1 MRQVKILSAAVA
13 VASTVMSGAIYA
25 QGAGALEEIVV
36 TAQKREQSLQDTP
49 IAIAAFDGNAI
60 EQRGI
65 TDINDIGVMVPNVK
79 MTPSPSNSTATTI
92 AIRGSVTINPAI
104 SWEPTVGIY
113 MDGVFIG
120 KNLGGIFDVAE
131 LERVEVLRGPQG
143 TLYGKNTVGGAV
155 NLITRRPTGEFGGR
169 VTVGLGNYDL
179 RTGYAAV
186 DLPAF
191 DLGEAGRLST
201 KVILSE
207 RKRDGFYDNVA
218 DTTGNPLANP
228 PSSSELSNMDRRVGR
243 FDALWEVNDRFD
255 LRYTF
260 DYSKIDQKPVKQ
272 QLTYINPDDPFGT
285 GGALPALL
293 APYLTGEN
301 QNRSR
306 TSSDGS
312 EYEFSRSRSHTL
324 VADYDLGSL
333 GFLGDVGVKYL
344 GNWRQLDWADDI
356 DIDGS
361 PLDIFSSE
369 RDIDYKQRSHEIQ
382 VTGTTERTNYV
393 VGVYYFEEK
402 ADVFNPISFFG
413 AFGAPTD
420 NNEYGFD
427 NKTYAVYGQIDWR
440 PSAAVLQ
447 DRLTLT
453 AGLRWTREEKDAYR
467 NNETDLGEISPGVPV
482 DPDIVAFEL
491 EADDKFSNLS
501 PTFIAAWD
509 VNDNINVYGKVAYG
523 WKSGGFN
530 GESTSPNEFGGGYD
544 EEEIRS
550 VEFGMKSRFLDNRL
564 QINAAVFQN
573 DSKDMQMSIFLSGPG
588 AASVV
593 ENAGKA
599 RVRGFEL
606 EVVGAPSANLQL
618 GLNYGYLDAKY
629 REFIVDGVDERGD
642 KDFPYTPRHS
652 ASAFAEYTFFTREW
666 GELTGYIDYQ
676 FVDEHFPYIEPAQNA
691 TSKINTYQLVNAR
704 LTLADIPVAEG
715 QTLKVSLWGKNLTD
729 KEYRVNTIP
738 FGAWTSSFYGDP
750 RTYGLEATYQ
760 F

>member
-186 DLPAF
+186 DLPAL
-191 DLGEAGRLST
+191 DMGEAGRLNT
-201 KVILSE
+201 KIILSE

-218 DTTGNPLANP
+218 DTTGNPFANP

-243 FDALWEVNDRFD
+243 FDALWEVNDRLD
-255 LRYTF
+255 VRYTY

-272 QLTYINPDDPFGT
+272 QLTFFDPNVVGDLS
-285 GGALPALL
+285 A
-293 APYLTGEN
+293 YLTGEN
-301 QNRSR
+301 ENRSR

-312 EYEFSRSRSHTL
+312 QFEFSRSRSHTL
-324 VADYDLGSL
+324 VVDYDLGNV
-333 GFLGDVGVKYL
+333 GFLGDVSLKYL
-344 GNWRQLDWADDI
+344 GNTRQLDWADDI
-356 DIDGS
+356 DIDGT
-361 PLDIFSSE
+361 PLDLFSSA
-369 RDIDYKQRSHEIQ
+369 RDIDYEQTSHEIQ

-393 VGVYYFEEK
+393 VGLYYFEEE

-413 AFGAPTD
+413 ATD
-420 NNEYGFD
+420 NNAYGFD

-440 PSAAVLQ
+440 PSAAVLE

-467 NNETDLGEISPGVPV
+467 NNQTDSLDNPNIFP
-482 DPDIVAFEL
+482 FEAD
-491 EADDKFSNLS
+491 ADDKFTNLS

-530 GESTSPNEFGGGYD
+530 GESTVLTEFLGGYD

-550 VEFGMKSRFLDNRL
+550 VEFGIKSRLLDNRL

-573 DSKDMQMSIFLSGPG
+573 DTKDMQMSIFLAEPG
-588 AASVV
+588 APSIV

-618 GLNYGYLDAKY
+618 GLNYGYLDAQY
-629 REFIVDGVDERGD
+629 REFIDSGTGLDERD
-642 KDFPYTPRHS
+642 NKDFPYTPRHS

-729 KEYRVNTIP
+729 KEYRINTIP
-738 FGAWTSSFYGDP
+738 FGIWTSSFYGDP